1 MSFFKKILGHTENHK
16 EEKSFEIENL
26 IDSYRK
32 IPWMTATRLENLSV
46 CLYAGFRPATSLPT
60 ERETEIRP
68 AIEIAKR
75 LHAIKAIV
83 LWLMVPEENLPD
95 DIILNF
101 VERNQLENY
110 IADDEKR
117 ILESP
122 RDDNEA
128 RNLIGWKFENAW
140 PLAWYFGYKEPDFT
154 GEMMTGGQM
163 QEIMNEYAC
172 PLDEIVEDWMKNRDL
187 ISEDELMKKEDLFY
201 CIHNAVR
208 SAQLGGKTVPEGFDP
223 IANGGVIHERRHALT
238 WMLSKGESWD
248 DTDLST

>member
-1 MSFFKKILGHTENHK
+1 MGFFKKLLGNTENHK

-32 IPWMTATRLENLSV
+32 IPGMTATRLQNLSV
-46 CLYAGFRPATSLPT
+46 CLYAGFKPANSLPT
-60 ERETEIRP
+60 ELETQIRP

-83 LWLMVPEENLPD
+83 LWLMVPPENLPD
-95 DIILNF
+95 EVILNF
-101 VERNQLENY
+101 AERNQLENH
-110 IADDEKR
+110 IAEDEKL

-122 RDDNEA
+122 RNDEEA

-140 PLAWYFGYKEPDFT
+140 PIAWYLGYKEPDFT
-154 GEMMTGGQM
+154 GEMMTGVQM
-163 QEIMNEYAC
+163 QEILNDHAC
-172 PLDEIVEDWMKNRDL
+172 PLDENIEDWIKKRDV
-187 ISEDELMKKEDLFY
+187 ISEEKLRKKEDLFY

-208 SAQLGGKTVPEGFDP
+208 SAQMGRKTVPENFDP

-238 WMLSKGESWD
+238 WMLSDGVSWD